1 LTISHIF
8 WRAGVKKLTNSASWV
23 GVNKTITVVSTG
35 WSVLFRHLKTNYDG
49 NNHEN
54 NGNRN
59 PRTFLGVVHLQ
70 SINIFLSYE
79 FKMTKAVLIKEQ
91 LGNIIEIDL
100 DIDPRKNEI
109 FKILSGS
116 PTFIGQWP
124 QIDVVIMKAQYAE
137 KINNNTLPH
146 PFNNEEVKG
155 SILLVRMDE
164 NSDPRDFDIEEYL
177 AFAKRNKRLPV

>member
-1 LTISHIF
+1 
-8 WRAGVKKLTNSASWV
+8 
-23 GVNKTITVVSTG
+23 
-35 WSVLFRHLKTNYDG
+35 
-49 NNHEN
+49 
-54 NGNRN
+54 
-59 PRTFLGVVHLQ
+59 
-70 SINIFLSYE
+70 
-79 FKMTKAVLIKEQ
+79 MTKAVLIKEE

-109 FKILSGS
+109 FKFLSGP

-124 QIDVVIMKAQYAE
+124 QIDVVIMKAQYAK